1 MGASVFFG
9 ETTARIWGRRMGR
22 KPAFCDTNVPFY
34 DIPIRLHVDVVAYLP
49 RQLHSHLTIVLGQ
62 QHTLVTAGGWEELRA
77 IVLQH
82 VADVLVVDPVADG
95 SLRVDVIEEIHRQ
108 FPSLPIVIYTTLSN
122 ISMRAIHNLG
132 RMGLEHVVLNRFD
145 DERRRFLELLER
157 VPGQTLSD
165 QMLRSLA
172 PELAKLP
179 VTVMRAVEQLF
190 RSPSRFR
197 NAQDLAAAA
206 GAILRT
212 LYRQLDIAGV
222 HSPRLLVA
230 SARLLRAYAL
240 LRDPGRQIKEVAAK
254 VGYHSQYQLTQH
266 MRTLTGQTP
275 RTVRT
280 HIEPEQFVALLAEGV
295 RRPTQARR
303 VHGRSRA

>member
-1 MGASVFFG
+1 M
-9 ETTARIWGRRMGR
+9 
-22 KPAFCDTNVPFY
+22 
-34 DIPIRLHVDVVAYLP
+34 DVVAYLP
-49 RQLHSHLTIVLGQ
+49 RQQLSHLKIVLGS
-62 QHTLVTAGGWEELRA
+62 QHTLIAAGGWDELQA
-77 IVLQH
+77 AVLRN
-82 VADVLVVDPVADG
+82 VTDVLVVDPITDG
-95 SLRVDVIEEIHRQ
+95 IARTDVIEDMHRQ
-108 FPSLPIVIYTTLSN
+108 YPSLPIVIYTTLSAV
-122 ISMRAIHNLG
+122 SMRAIHGLG

-157 VPGQTLSD
+157 VPGQALSD

-172 PELAKLP
+172 PELGKLP
-179 VTVMRAVEQLF
+179 VTMVRAVEQLY

-197 NAQDLAAAA
+197 NAQDLSSAA
-206 GAILRT
+206 GTILRT
-212 LYRQLDIAGV
+212 LYRQLEIAGI

-266 MRTLTGQTP
+266 MRILTGHTP

-280 HIEPEQFVALLAEGV
+280 HVEPEPFVLLLAEGV
-295 RRPTQARR
+295 RKSMQHRR
-303 VHGRSRA
+303 AHPRSRA